1 MKRIILCEGSTDTA
15 FLGYYMS
22 KVFGWKYVS
31 VNDKDLTSVGITNRK
46 NNESMKW
53 YKKENDFLAICG
65 VGGKDNFK
73 KFFEVQLKEMIT
85 LTGDFDKIAVVTD
98 RDDKSI
104 KSIEEAL
111 FFYGSGCLRKQHF
124 RKIHAMPTILWHL
137 LVKND

>member
-1 MKRIILCEGSTDTA
+1 MKKIILCEGSTDTA

-46 NNESMKW
+46 SNESMKW
-53 YKKENDFLAICG
+53 YKKGNDFLAICG

-111 FFYGSGCLRKQHF
+111 FLRKWMF
-124 RKIHAMPTILWHL
+124 KKATLSKNTCHANYLMA
-137 LVKND
+137 LVSAK